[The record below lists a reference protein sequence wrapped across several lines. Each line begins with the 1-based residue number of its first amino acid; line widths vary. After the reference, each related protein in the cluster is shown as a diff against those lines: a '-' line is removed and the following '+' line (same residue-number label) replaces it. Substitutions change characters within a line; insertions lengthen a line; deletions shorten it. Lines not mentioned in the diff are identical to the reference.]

1 MCSPLPPGVFHLRA
15 EGTHRCQCC
24 RFPQRNQRYRTI
36 TPAPAVRRCCTVLA
50 SPLSTLTRDHLKCII
65 LKTPCVLPSGHL
77 LDSFA
82 RAALWD
88 SGLDYLH
95 GTGHGVGC
103 FLNVHEGPCGIS
115 YKTFADEPL
124 EAGMI
129 VSDGTSLSAGGCL
142 DTTRVPLRCVSHIP
156 RRVRYQHVVTE
167 TI

>member
-1 MCSPLPPGVFHLRA
+1 MLKGHIAVSAAVFPN
-15 EGTHRCQCC
+15 GTKGTARSLFFKTQSIIVGL
-24 RFPQRNQRYRTI
+24 T
-36 TPAPAVRRCCTVLA
+36 TPAVRQCCAVLA

-129 VSDGTSLSAGGCL
+129 VSDGTSLSAGGCS
-142 DTTRVPLRCVSHIP
+142 DTMRVPLRCVSHMP
-156 RRVRYQHVVTE
+156 RRVRHQHVVTE
-167 TI
+167 TV

>member
-1 MCSPLPPGVFHLRA
+1 MLSP
-15 EGTHRCQCC
+15 
-24 RFPQRNQRYRTI
+24 
-36 TPAPAVRRCCTVLA
+36 
-50 SPLSTLTRDHLKCII
+50 
-65 LKTPCVLPSGHL
+65 GHL

-82 RAALWD
+82 RAALWE

-129 VSDGTSLSAGGCL
+129 VSDGMAGVVQRLSESNAL
-142 DTTRVPLRCVSHIP
+142 YSNKSI
-156 RRVRYQHVVTE
+156 
-167 TI
+167 